1 MVFQFKGIC
10 GWPYIQMLGSNKV
23 KLNEFKLSIDDVMKA
38 LLESW
43 SLESTE
49 EPENWEPSNPSR
61 GQCGISSLI
70 INDYFGGK
78 LVLWK
83 VFVGEEQV
91 GFHYSNELSDGTQF
105 DATGDQ
111 FWENEELREPSS
123 FERPDKPPKNGADR
137 YINLAKLVR
146 SKLES
151 SLVEVTAST

>member
-1 MVFQFKGIC
+1 MQ
-10 GWPYIQMLGSNKV
+10 LE
-23 KLNEFKLSIDDVMKA
+23 KLKPSIDVVMKA
-38 LLESW
+38 LRESW

-49 EPENWEPSNPSR
+49 EPENWNLSNPSR

-83 VFVGEEQV
+83 VFVGEEQD
-91 GFHYSNELSDGTQF
+91 GFHYSNELPDGTQF

-111 FWENEELREPSS
+111 FWENEELREPSV
-123 FERPDKPPKNGADR
+123 FERPDKAPKNGADR
-137 YINLAKLVR
+137 YANLAQLVR

-151 SLVEVTAST
+151 FKVEVAAST

>member
-1 MVFQFKGIC
+1 MKPSF
-10 GWPYIQMLGSNKV
+10 
-23 KLNEFKLSIDDVMKA
+23 DDVLKA
-38 LLESW
+38 LRDSW

-49 EPENWEPSNPSR
+49 EPENWTPSNPSR

-91 GFHYSNELSDGTQF
+91 GFHYSNELPDGTPI
-105 DATGDQ
+105 DSTGNQ
-111 FWENEELREPSS
+111 FWETEVLKEPSS
-123 FERPDKPPKNGADR
+123 FDRPDKLPKNGADR
-137 YINLAKLVR
+137 YLNLSDLVR

-151 SLVEVTAST
+151 YRVKAAVST